1 MKLNLTKVELSK
13 RLPREL
19 YSQVAKQTNTKIR
32 SIVTRVLE
40 SRTRNNIV
48 VCISDRMGVRVI

>member
-1 MKLNLTKVELSK
+1 MKLNLTKVEVRK

-19 YSQVAKQTNTKIR
+19 YRQVVKQTNTKIR
-32 SIVTRVLE
+32 SRVTRVSA
-40 SRTRNNIV
+40 SRARNNIV